1 MASNNMNTFTIVD
14 TESQKTKEIQ
24 SNATTVAELKR
35 DLRQNGFNV
44 DGKTIQ
50 EALTR
55 TEFKDDSSVLPH
67 DVPYKGGITN
77 DLVFRLTKTNKQ
89 VRSGMDRQEA
99 YAEVKRL
106 GLGDAIKAK
115 FGKNFTQC
123 STADLVAFVQSN
135 KGANKPAAKP
145 AEKAAPAKENKP
157 ATPKTEKKEEN
168 HGECCCKALIKKL
181 CDKLVENDALFEE
194 DVEDIFEGEAPV
206 EAATPASGNAPKY
219 SKDELSTLLGGL

>member
-55 TEFKDDSSVLPH
+55 TEFKDDNSMLPH

-89 VRSGMDRQEA
+89 IMSGIDRQEV

-123 STADLVAFVQSN
+123 STADLVAFLQSN
-135 KGANKPAAKP
+135 KGSNKY
-145 AEKAAPAKENKP
+145 AEKDAPANENKP
-157 ATPKTEKKEEN
+157 VTPKTEEKEEN
-168 HGECCCKALIKKL
+168 HGEGYCKALIKKL
-181 CDKLVENDALFEE
+181 CDKLVENDVLYEE
-194 DVEDIFEGEAPV
+194 DVEDIFEGESPV
-206 EAATPASGNAPKY
+206 EAAIPASGNAPKY
-219 SKDELSTLLGGL
+219 SKDELSTLLSSF

>member
-1 MASNNMNTFTIVD
+1 MASNNMNIFTIVD

-55 TEFKDDSSVLPH
+55 TEFKDDSSMLPH

-89 VRSGMDRQEA
+89 IMSGIDRQEV

-123 STADLVAFVQSN
+123 STADLIAFLQSN
-135 KGANKPAAKP
+135 KGSNKHS
-145 AEKAAPAKENKP
+145 EKDAPANENKP

-168 HGECCCKALIKKL
+168 HDEGCCKALIKKL
-181 CDKLVENDALFEE
+181 CDKLVENDILFEE
-194 DVEDIFEGEAPV
+194 DVEDIFEGEFLV

-219 SKDELSTLLGGL
+219 SKDELSTLLSGF

>member
-55 TEFKDDSSVLPH
+55 TEFKDDSSMLPH

-89 VRSGMDRQEA
+89 IMSGIDRQEV

-123 STADLVAFVQSN
+123 STADLVAFLQSN
-135 KGANKPAAKP
+135 KGTAKP
-145 AEKAAPAKENKP
+145 VENAAPAMGYEP
-157 ATPKTEKKEEN
+157 ATPKTEEKKEN
-168 HGECCCKALIKKL
+168 HGECYCKALIKKL
-181 CDKLVENDALFEE
+181 CDKLVWNDALSEE
-194 DVEDIFEGEAPV
+194 DVEDIFEGEAPI
-206 EAATPASGNAPKY
+206 EAATPVNGNAPKY
-219 SKDELSTLLGGL
+219 SKDELSTLLSGF

>member
-67 DVPYKGGITN
+67 NVPYKGGITN

-89 VRSGMDRQEA
+89 IMSGIDRQEV
-99 YAEVKRL
+99 YAEVKIL
-106 GLGDAIKAK
+106 GLGDAVKAK

-123 STADLVAFVQSN
+123 STADLVTFLQSN
-135 KGANKPAAKP
+135 KGANKPA
-145 AEKAAPAKENKP
+145 EKDASDKENKP
-157 ATPKTEKKEEN
+157 VISKTEKKEEN
-168 HGECCCKALIKKL
+168 HDEDCCKALIEKL
-181 CDKLVENDALFEE
+181 CYKLVKNNALFRE
-194 DVEDIFEGEAPV
+194 DVEDIFESKAPV
-206 EAATPASGNAPKY
+206 EAAIPTSGNAPKY

>member
-55 TEFKDDSSVLPH
+55 TEFKDDSSMLPH

-89 VRSGMDRQEA
+89 IMSGIDRQEV

-123 STADLVAFVQSN
+123 STADLVAFLQSN
-135 KGANKPAAKP
+135 KGSNKH
-145 AEKAAPAKENKP
+145 AEKYAPTNENKS
-157 ATPKTEKKEEN
+157 ATPKTEEKEEN
-168 HGECCCKALIKKL
+168 HGEDCCKTLIKKL
-181 CDKLVENDALFEE
+181 CDKLVYNGVLFEE
-194 DVEDIFEGEAPV
+194 DVEDIFEGESFI

-219 SKDELSTLLGGL
+219 SKDELSTLLSGF

>member
-55 TEFKDDSSVLPH
+55 TEFKDDSSMLPH

-89 VRSGMDRQEA
+89 IMSGMDRQEA

-106 GLGDAIKAK
+106 GLGDAVKAK

-123 STADLVAFVQSN
+123 STADLVAFLQSN
-135 KGANKPAAKP
+135 KDSNKTT
-145 AEKAAPAKENKP
+145 EKAASAKDNKP
-157 ATPKTEKKEEN
+157 VTPKTEKKEEN
-168 HGECCCKALIKKL
+168 HDEDCYKTLIKKL
-181 CDKLVENDALFEE
+181 CDKLVYNGVLFEE
-194 DVEDIFEGEAPV
+194 DVEDIFEDEVPV
-206 EAATPASGNAPKY
+206 EAAIPASGNAPKY
-219 SKDELSTLLGGL
+219 SKDELSTLLSGF

>member
-1 MASNNMNTFTIVD
+1 MASNNMNIFTIVD

-55 TEFKDDSSVLPH
+55 TEFKDDSSMLPH

-89 VRSGMDRQEA
+89 IMSGIDRQEV

-123 STADLVAFVQSN
+123 STANLIAFLQSN
-135 KGANKPAAKP
+135 KGSNKHS
-145 AEKAAPAKENKP
+145 EKDAPANENKP

-168 HGECCCKALIKKL
+168 HDEGCCKALIKKL
-181 CDKLVENDALFEE
+181 CDKLVENDILFEE
-194 DVEDIFEGEAPV
+194 DVEDIFEGEFLV

-219 SKDELSTLLGGL
+219 SKDELSTLLSGF

>member
-55 TEFKDDSSVLPH
+55 TEFKDDSSMLPH

-89 VRSGMDRQEA
+89 IMSGMDRQEV
-99 YAEVKRL
+99 YTEIKRL

-123 STADLVAFVQSN
+123 STVDLVAFIQSN
-135 KGANKPAAKP
+135 KDANKP
-145 AEKAAPAKENKP
+145 AEKAAPAKENKLV
-157 ATPKTEKKEEN
+157 TSKTEKKEEN
-168 HGECCCKALIKKL
+168 NDEGCCKTLIKKL
-181 CDKLVENDALFEE
+181 CDKLVWNDALSEE
-194 DVEDIFEGEAPV
+194 DVEDIFKGEASV
-206 EAATPASGNAPKY
+206 EAATPASGNASKY
-219 SKDELSTLLGGL
+219 SKDELSTLLSGF

>member
-44 DGKTIQ
+44 DGKIIQ

-55 TEFKDDSSVLPH
+55 TEFRDDSSMLPH

-89 VRSGMDRQEA
+89 IKSGIDRQEV

-123 STADLVAFVQSN
+123 STADLVAFMQSN
-135 KGANKPAAKP
+135 KDA
-145 AEKAAPAKENKP
+145 NKP

-168 HGECCCKALIKKL
+168 HDESCCKALIKKL
-181 CDKLVENDALFEE
+181 CDKLVWNDALSEE

-206 EAATPASGNAPKY
+206 EAAIPASGNAPKY
-219 SKDELSTLLGGL
+219 SKDELSTLLSGF

>member
-35 DLRQNGFNV
+35 DLRHNGFNV

-123 STADLVAFVQSN
+123 STADLVAFVQN
-135 KGANKPAAKP
+135 PKGGSKPAAQKP
-145 AEKAAPAKENKP
+145 APAAPAKENKP
-157 ATPKTEKKEEN
+157 AAPKTEKKEET
-168 HGECCCKALIKKL
+168 HGECNCKALIKKL
-181 CDKLVENDALFEE
+181 CDKLVENDALSEE
-194 DVEDIFEGEAPV
+194 DVEDIFEGEAPA

>member
-55 TEFKDDSSVLPH
+55 TEFKDDSSMLPH

-89 VRSGMDRQEA
+89 IMSGMDRQEA

-123 STADLVAFVQSN
+123 STADLVAFLQSN
-135 KGANKPAAKP
+135 KGSNKH
-145 AEKAAPAKENKP
+145 AEKDAPANENKP
-157 ATPKTEKKEEN
+157 TTPKTEKKEEN
-168 HGECCCKALIKKL
+168 HGEDCCKTLIKKL
-181 CDKLVENDALFEE
+181 CDKLVWNDALSEE
-194 DVEDIFEGEAPV
+194 DVEDIFEGEVPI
-206 EAATPASGNAPKY
+206 EAATPTSGNAPKY
-219 SKDELSTLLGGL
+219 SKDELSTLLSGF

>member
-44 DGKTIQ
+44 NGKTIQ

-89 VRSGMDRQEA
+89 VKSGMDRQEA
-99 YAEVKRL
+99 YAEVKKL
-106 GLGDAIKAK
+106 NLGDAIKAK

-123 STADLVAFVQSN
+123 STADLIAFVRGH
-135 KGANKPAAKP
+135 KGGSKP
-145 AEKAAPAKENKP
+145 AEKPAPVKENKP
-157 ATPKTEKKEEN
+157 TTPKEEKKEEKHN
-168 HGECCCKALIKKL
+168 ECNCKALIKKL
-181 CDKLVENDALFEE
+181 CDVLVENDVLSEE
-194 DVEDIFEGEAPV
+194 DVEDIFAGETPDV
-206 EAATPASGNAPKY
+206 EAAAPASRNTSKY
-219 SKDELSTLLGGL
+219 SKDELSTLFSGL

>member
-55 TEFKDDSSVLPH
+55 TEFKDDSSMLPH

-89 VRSGMDRQEA
+89 IMSGIDRQEV
-99 YAEVKRL
+99 YAEIKRL

-123 STADLVAFVQSN
+123 STADLVAFLQSN
-135 KGANKPAAKP
+135 KDANKP

-157 ATPKTEKKEEN
+157 TTSKIEKKEEN
-168 HGECCCKALIKKL
+168 HDEDCYKALIKKL
-181 CDKLVENDALFEE
+181 CDKLVWNDVLSEE
-194 DVEDIFEGEAPV
+194 DVEDIFEGEVPV
-206 EAATPASGNAPKY
+206 EAAIPASGNAPKY
-219 SKDELSTLLGGL
+219 SKDELSTLLSGF

>member
-55 TEFKDDSSVLPH
+55 TEFRDDSSVLPH

-89 VRSGMDRQEA
+89 IMSGIDRQEV

-123 STADLVAFVQSN
+123 STTDLVAFMQSY
-135 KGANKPAAKP
+135 KGSNKPA
-145 AEKAAPAKENKP
+145 ENAAPAKENKS
-157 ATPKTEKKEEN
+157 AISKAEKEEEN
-168 HGECCCKALIKKL
+168 HGKCCCKALIKKL
-181 CDKLVENDALFEE
+181 CDKLVENDILFEE
-194 DVEDIFEGEAPV
+194 DVEDIFEGEATV
-206 EAATPASGNAPKY
+206 EAAIPASGNAPKY
-219 SKDELSTLLGGL
+219 SKDELSTLLSGF

>member
-55 TEFKDDSSVLPH
+55 TEFKDDSSMLPH

-89 VRSGMDRQEA
+89 IMSGMDRQEA

-106 GLGDAIKAK
+106 GLGDAVKAT

-123 STADLVAFVQSN
+123 STAALIAFLQSN
-135 KGANKPAAKP
+135 KCANKP
-145 AEKAAPAKENKP
+145 AEKAASAKENKP
-157 ATPKTEKKEEN
+157 TTSKIEKKEEN
-168 HGECCCKALIKKL
+168 HDESCCKTLIKKL
-181 CDKLVENDALFEE
+181 CDKLVWNGVLYEE
-194 DVEDIFEGEAPV
+194 DVEDIFESEVSV
-206 EAATPASGNAPKY
+206 EAAIPASGNTPKY

>member
-55 TEFKDDSSVLPH
+55 TEFKDDSSMLPH

-89 VRSGMDRQEA
+89 IMSGMDRQEA
-99 YAEVKRL
+99 YAKVKRL
-106 GLGDAIKAK
+106 GLGDAVKAK

-123 STADLVAFVQSN
+123 STADLVAFLQSN
-135 KGANKPAAKP
+135 KGANKP

-157 ATPKTEKKEEN
+157 TTSKIEKKEEN
-168 HGECCCKALIKKL
+168 HDEDCCKALIKKL
-181 CDKLVENDALFEE
+181 CDKLVENNVLYEE
-194 DVEDIFEGEAPV
+194 DIEDIFEGEVLV
-206 EAATPASGNAPKY
+206 EAAIPASGNAPKY

>member
-67 DVPYKGGITN
+67 DVPY
-77 DLVFRLTKTNKQ
+77 
-89 VRSGMDRQEA
+89 
-99 YAEVKRL
+99 
-106 GLGDAIKAK
+106 
-115 FGKNFTQC
+115 
-123 STADLVAFVQSN
+123 
-135 KGANKPAAKP
+135 
-145 AEKAAPAKENKP
+145 
-157 ATPKTEKKEEN
+157 
-168 HGECCCKALIKKL
+168 
-181 CDKLVENDALFEE
+181 
-194 DVEDIFEGEAPV
+194 
-206 EAATPASGNAPKY
+206 
-219 SKDELSTLLGGL
+219 

>member
-55 TEFKDDSSVLPH
+55 TEFKDDSSMLPH
-67 DVPYKGGITN
+67 DVPYKGSITN

-89 VRSGMDRQEA
+89 IMSGMDRQEA

-106 GLGDAIKAK
+106 GLGNAIKAK

-123 STADLVAFVQSN
+123 STADLVAFLQSN
-135 KGANKPAAKP
+135 KGA
-145 AEKAAPAKENKP
+145 NKP

-168 HGECCCKALIKKL
+168 HNESCCKALIKKL
-181 CDKLVENDALFEE
+181 CDKLVWNDVLSEE
-194 DVEDIFEGEAPV
+194 DVEDIFEDEAPI

>member
-55 TEFKDDSSVLPH
+55 TEFKDDSSMLPH

-89 VRSGMDRQEA
+89 IMSGMDRQEA

-106 GLGDAIKAK
+106 GLGDAVKAK

-123 STADLVAFVQSN
+123 STADLVAFLQSN
-135 KGANKPAAKP
+135 KGANKP

-157 ATPKTEKKEEN
+157 TTSKIEKKEEN
-168 HGECCCKALIKKL
+168 HDEDCCKALIKKL
-181 CDKLVENDALFEE
+181 CDKLVENDVLYEE
-194 DVEDIFEGEAPV
+194 DIEDIFEGEVLV
-206 EAATPASGNAPKY
+206 EAAIPASGNAPKY

>member
-77 DLVFRLTKTNKQ
+77 DLVFRLTKANKQ
-89 VRSGMDRQEA
+89 IMSGIDRQEV

-123 STADLVAFVQSN
+123 STADLVAFLQSN
-135 KGANKPAAKP
+135 KDSNKH
-145 AEKAAPAKENKP
+145 AEKDAPAKENKL
-157 ATPKTEKKEEN
+157 ATSEIEKKEEN
-168 HGECCCKALIKKL
+168 HGEDYCKALIKKL
-181 CDKLVENDALFEE
+181 CDKLVYNGILFEE
-194 DVEDIFEGEAPV
+194 DVEDIFEGESFV

-219 SKDELSTLLGGL
+219 SKDELSTLLSGF

>member
-135 KGANKPAAKP
+135 KGAS
-145 AEKAAPAKENKP
+145 KP

-181 CDKLVENDALFEE
+181 CDKLVENDALSEE
-194 DVEDIFEGEAPV
+194 DVEDIFEGEAPA

>member
-1 MASNNMNTFTIVD
+1 MANNNMNTFTIVD

-55 TEFKDDSSVLPH
+55 TEFKDDSSMLPH

-89 VRSGMDRQEA
+89 IMSGIDRQEV

-135 KGANKPAAKP
+135 KGANKPA
-145 AEKAAPAKENKP
+145 N
-157 ATPKTEKKEEN
+157 PKTEKEEEN
-168 HGECCCKALIKKL
+168 HGEGCCKALIKKL
-181 CDKLVENDALFEE
+181 CDKLVYNGVLFEE
-194 DVEDIFEGEAPV
+194 DVEDIFEGEAPI

-219 SKDELSTLLGGL
+219 SKDELSTLLSGF

>member
-24 SNATTVAELKR
+24 SNATTVAELKK

-55 TEFKDDSSVLPH
+55 TEFKDDSSMLPH

-89 VRSGMDRQEA
+89 IMSGMDRQEA

-106 GLGDAIKAK
+106 GLGDAVKAK

-123 STADLVAFVQSN
+123 STADLVAFLQSN
-135 KGANKPAAKP
+135 KGANKP

-157 ATPKTEKKEEN
+157 TTSKIEKKEEN
-168 HGECCCKALIKKL
+168 HDEDCCKALIKKL
-181 CDKLVENDALFEE
+181 CDKLVENDVLYEE
-194 DVEDIFEGEAPV
+194 DIEDIFEGEVLV
-206 EAATPASGNAPKY
+206 EAAIPASGNAPKY

>member
-89 VRSGMDRQEA
+89 IMSGIDRQEV

-106 GLGDAIKAK
+106 SLGDAIKAK

-123 STADLVAFVQSN
+123 STADLIAFLQSN
-135 KGANKPAAKP
+135 KCANNP
-145 AEKAAPAKENKP
+145 AEKAASTNEDKSS
-157 ATPKTEKKEEN
+157 TPKIEKKEEN
-168 HGECCCKALIKKL
+168 HGEGCCKALIKKL
-181 CDKLVENDALFEE
+181 CDKLVCNGVLYEE
-194 DVEDIFEGEAPV
+194 DVEDIFEGESLV
-206 EAATPASGNAPKY
+206 EAATSASGNAPKY
-219 SKDELSTLLGGL
+219 SKDELFTLLSGF

>member
-55 TEFKDDSSVLPH
+55 TEFKDDSSMLPH

-89 VRSGMDRQEA
+89 IMSGIDRQEA

-123 STADLVAFVQSN
+123 STADLVAFLQGN
-135 KGANKPAAKP
+135 KGANKP
-145 AEKAAPAKENKP
+145 AEKAAPAKENKLIP
-157 ATPKTEKKEEN
+157 PEIEKKEEN
-168 HGECCCKALIKKL
+168 HDECYCKALIKKL
-181 CDKLVENDALFEE
+181 CDKLVWNDALSEE
-194 DVEDIFEGEAPV
+194 DVEDIFEGEVLV
-206 EAATPASGNAPKY
+206 EAATPANGNAPKY
-219 SKDELSTLLGGL
+219 SKDELFTLLSGF

>member
-1 MASNNMNTFTIVD
+1 MASNNINTFTIVD

-24 SNATTVAELKR
+24 SNATTVAELKK

-55 TEFKDDSSVLPH
+55 TEFKDDSSMLPH

-89 VRSGMDRQEA
+89 IMSGMDRQEA

-106 GLGDAIKAK
+106 GFGDAIKAK

-123 STADLVAFVQSN
+123 STADLVAFLQSN
-135 KGANKPAAKP
+135 KGANKPAK
-145 AEKAAPAKENKP
+145 KVAPAKENNP

-168 HGECCCKALIKKL
+168 HDEGYCKALIKKL
-181 CDKLVENDALFEE
+181 CDKLVWNDALSEE
-194 DVEDIFEGEAPV
+194 DVEDIFEGEFPV
-206 EAATPASGNAPKY
+206 EAAIPASGNAPKY

>member
-55 TEFKDDSSVLPH
+55 TEFKDDSSMLPH

-89 VRSGMDRQEA
+89 IMSGMDRQEA

-106 GLGDAIKAK
+106 GLGNAIKAK

-123 STADLVAFVQSN
+123 STADLIAFLQSN
-135 KGANKPAAKP
+135 KCANKPAKN
-145 AEKAAPAKENKP
+145 AASAMEYEPT
-157 ATPKTEKKEEN
+157 TPKTEKKEEN
-168 HGECCCKALIKKL
+168 HNEDCCKTLIKKL
-181 CDKLVENDALFEE
+181 CDKLVWNNALSEK
-194 DVEDIFEGEAPV
+194 DVEDIFEGEIPI

-219 SKDELSTLLGGL
+219 SKDELSTLLSGF

>member
-55 TEFKDDSSVLPH
+55 TEFKDDSSMLPH

-89 VRSGMDRQEA
+89 IMSGIDRQEV

-123 STADLVAFVQSN
+123 STADLVAFLQSN
-135 KGANKPAAKP
+135 KGANKP
-145 AEKAAPAKENKP
+145 AEKAAPAKENKLV
-157 ATPKTEKKEEN
+157 TPKTEKKEEN
-168 HGECCCKALIKKL
+168 HDEDCCKALIKKL
-181 CDKLVENDALFEE
+181 CDKLVENDILFEE
-194 DVEDIFEGEAPV
+194 DVEDIFEGEFLV
-206 EAATPASGNAPKY
+206 EAATPASGNTPKY
-219 SKDELSTLLGGL
+219 SKDELSTLLSGF

>member
-1 MASNNMNTFTIVD
+1 MTSNNMNIFTIVD

-55 TEFKDDSSVLPH
+55 TEFKDDSSMLPH

-89 VRSGMDRQEA
+89 IMSGIDRQEV

-106 GLGDAIKAK
+106 GLSDAIKAK

-123 STADLVAFVQSN
+123 STADLVAFMQSY
-135 KGANKPAAKP
+135 KGANKPA
-145 AEKAAPAKENKP
+145 ENTAPTIGYEP

-168 HGECCCKALIKKL
+168 HDEGCCKTLIKKL
-181 CDKLVENDALFEE
+181 CDKLVYNGVLFEE

-206 EAATPASGNAPKY
+206 EAAIPANSNAPKY

>member
-55 TEFKDDSSVLPH
+55 TEFKDDSSMLPH

-89 VRSGMDRQEA
+89 IMSGIDRQEV

-123 STADLVAFVQSN
+123 STADLVAFLQSN
-135 KGANKPAAKP
+135 KGSNKH
-145 AEKAAPAKENKP
+145 AEKDAPANENKP
-157 ATPKTEKKEEN
+157 AIPKTEKKEEN
-168 HGECCCKALIKKL
+168 HGESCCKALIKKL
-181 CDKLVENDALFEE
+181 CDKLVENDILFEE
-194 DVEDIFEGEAPV
+194 DVEDIFEGESPI
-206 EAATPASGNAPKY
+206 EAATPINGNAPKY
-219 SKDELSTLLGGL
+219 SKDELSTLLSGF